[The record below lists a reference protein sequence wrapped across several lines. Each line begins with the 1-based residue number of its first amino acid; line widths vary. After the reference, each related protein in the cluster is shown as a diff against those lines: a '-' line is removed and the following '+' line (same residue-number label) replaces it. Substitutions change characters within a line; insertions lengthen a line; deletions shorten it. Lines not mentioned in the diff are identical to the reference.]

1 MENNSFIF
9 TDGKDP
15 KMIEA
20 YKKAQESFK
29 YFWRELSWEQRRIIP
44 GLNLACVK
52 ASFSEKTSDGEEIVE
67 HMWMNDIY
75 FDGDTVSGYLIN
87 EPNDLT
93 TIQPGDYFERPLHEI
108 SDWLFAITPMQKK
121 TKGLSKLFSSS
132 SEPIP
137 KAYGGFTIQKMRADM
152 SESERKDHD
161 EAWQLDFGDFNEI
174 EVVNEQKE
182 KPENLIEHPM
192 SKNMKE
198 DFVKF
203 LNDYP
208 AELTNIDESGFT
220 LLHRETIAGNLSSVE
235 VLLEAGADKNLKTNN
250 GKTALD
256 YAKQLN
262 WEHLIPV
269 LEN

>member
-1 MENNSFIF
+1 
-9 TDGKDP
+9 
-15 KMIEA
+15 MIAA
-20 YKKAQESFK
+20 YKKAQETFK
-29 YFWRELSWEQRRIIP
+29 YFWRELSWEQRRIVP

-52 ASFSEKTSDGEEIVE
+52 ASFSETTEDGKEIVE
-67 HMWMNDIY
+67 HMWMNDIH
-75 FDGDTVSGYLIN
+75 FDGDNVSGFLIN
-87 EPNDLT
+87 EPNSLT
-93 TIQPGDYFERPLHEI
+93 SIQPGDYFEMPLNKI
-108 SDWLFAITPMQKK
+108 SDWLFAMMPTQKK
-121 TKGLSKLFSSS
+121 AKGLSKLFSPS

-152 SESERKDHD
+152 SESERKEHD
-161 EAWQLDFGDFNEI
+161 DAWQLDFGDYNEI

-182 KPENLIEHPM
+182 NPENLIEHPM
-192 SKNMKE
+192 SKNMK
-198 DFVKF
+198 DSLIKF

-208 AELTNIDESGFT
+208 SELTNTDENGFT
-220 LLHRETIAGNLSSVE
+220 LLHRETIAGNRSSVE
-235 VLLEAGADKNLKTNN
+235 VLLESGADKNLKTNN